1 MKEIVRPR
9 RLGQQDVLRLAS
21 HLIERDRWIARD
33 CFEFRVMTT
42 SQIRRLY
49 FTGTRTA
56 AARLDVLYRLRVLDR
71 FRPSLPMG
79 QGTAPYHWILDEAG
93 ALIVADHLDIE
104 RAKLGWQHSIAAS
117 IAHSQKLPHH
127 VEVNEFF
134 TRLAVEANV
143 AGGALSE
150 WYGERT
156 CHHILSGS
164 LVADGY
170 GVLDLP
176 GRAPLHFLVELDRG
190 TETTGRLREKA
201 KAYASILPTSS
212 LGKFDP
218 FVLLLVPS
226 AKRAASVTA
235 ALAYSPAPIAVTVW
249 SKDSTSGVLAIV
261 VNARERLRQSQ
272 PAAAREALRSGAGS
286 DLLGPPKDHDG
297 ER

>member
-1 MKEIVRPR
+1 
-9 RLGQQDVLRLAS
+9 VLA
-21 HLIERDRWIARD
+21 
-33 CFEFRVMTT
+33 T
-42 SQIRRLY
+42 SQITRLY

-56 AARLDVLYRLRVLDR
+56 TARLDVLYRLRVLDR

-117 IAHSQKLPHH
+117 ITHSQKLPHH

-143 AGGALSE
+143 ASGALSE

-156 CHHILSGS
+156 CHHLFSGY

-176 GRAPLHFLVELDRG
+176 GRVPLHFLVELDRS

-212 LGKFDP
+212 LGNLDP

-226 AKRAASVTA
+226 AKRAASVTV
-235 ALAYSPAPIAVTVW
+235 ALAYSPAPIAVAVW
-249 SKDSTSGVLAIV
+249 SKDSTNSVLTIV

-272 PAAAREALRSGAGS
+272 PAAAREGLRSGAGS

>member
-21 HLIERDRWIARD
+21 HLTDRDRRIARD

-42 SQIRRLY
+42 SQITRLY

-156 CHHILSGS
+156 CHHIFSGS

-170 GVLDLP
+170 GVIDVP
-176 GRAPLHFLVELDRG
+176 GRSPLHFLVELDRG
-190 TETTGRLREKA
+190 TEPTGRLREKA
-201 KAYASILPTSS
+201 KAYARILPHSS
-212 LGKFDP
+212 LGDLDP
-218 FVLLLVPS
+218 LVLLLVSS
-226 AKRAASVTA
+226 ARRAESVTA
-235 ALAYSPAPIAVTVW
+235 ALAYSPAPIAVAVW
-249 SKDSTSGVLAIV
+249 NKNSTSSVLTIV
-261 VNARERLRQSQ
+261 VNTRERLRQSQ
-272 PAAAREALRSGAGS
+272 RAVVREGLRSSAGS
-286 DLLGPPKDHDG
+286 DLLDRPEDDDG

>member
-1 MKEIVRPR
+1 VWA
-9 RLGQQDVLRLAS
+9 L
-21 HLIERDRWIARD
+21 
-33 CFEFRVMTT
+33 T
-42 SQIRRLY
+42 
-49 FTGTRTA
+49 
-56 AARLDVLYRLRVLDR
+56 
-71 FRPSLPMG
+71 
-79 QGTAPYHWILDEAG
+79 EAG
-93 ALIVADHLDIE
+93 RGQLE
-104 RAKLGWQHSIAAS
+104 RMRRAG
-117 IAHSQKLPHH
+117 PHH

-156 CHHILSGS
+156 CHHLFSGH

-176 GRAPLHFLVELDRG
+176 GRAPLHVLVELDRG

-201 KAYASILPTSS
+201 KAYTSILPTSS
-212 LGKFDP
+212 LGKLDP
-218 FVLLLVPS
+218 FVLLVVPS

-235 ALAYSPAPIAVTVW
+235 ALAYSPAPIAVAVW
-249 SKDSTSGVLAIV
+249 NKDCTSAMLAIV
-261 VNARERLRQSQ
+261 TNARERLPQSQ
-272 PAAAREALRSGAGS
+272 PAAAREGLRSGAGS